1 MKLSDIMSAAD
12 MTSWAE
18 WGLLISFF
26 TFLGIVAYVFIVRRG
41 KENWEQE
48 RSLPLDD
55 EYTVSADISAQT
67 PTGEQQ

>member
-1 MKLSDIMSAAD
+1 MKLSDIMSAAN

-26 TFLGIVAYVFIVRRG
+26 TFLGIFAYVFFVRRDAQA
-41 KENWEQE
+41 WEHE

-55 EYTVSADISAQT
+55 ENTVDV
-67 PTGEQQ
+67 GEQR